1 MVQVNR
7 YQQMAAGRNL
17 PTFSAERLTYDKA
30 YPPPRDSTFI
40 NEVSNY
46 GYDAYADGGR
56 RYTDS
61 ILSYQKAPKCEG
73 VATFVESVQED
84 SEVYANGR
92 SCSVR
97 KHKPGQLGC
106 AVIILPS
113 RAIREVVMRFV
124 EFNSK
129 SHGTAPIELCQMNMT
144 IRRHIDTRTQ
154 EDLPTDLYVF
164 WGHKPEKAFPLPP
177 QALADDFDRL
187 IECAMAEMNTKER
200 PPHPE
205 DIPACRFTVN
215 VCTNHLM
222 SF

>member
-1 MVQVNR
+1 MQVSMYR
-7 YQQMAAGRNL
+7 QLAEYPNL
-17 PTFSAERLTYDKA
+17 PKFPVERLTCDKA
-30 YPPPRDSTFI
+30 YPSPHENMFI
-40 NEVSNY
+40 HEVNNY
-46 GYDAYADGGR
+46 GYDGYADSGR
-56 RYTDS
+56 RYTAS
-61 ILSYQKAPKCEG
+61 ILPYQKAPTYQEF
-73 VATFVESVQED
+73 AAFVESVQED
-84 SEVYANGR
+84 SEVYADGL

-113 RAIREVVMRFV
+113 RALREVVMHFA
-124 EFNSK
+124 EFKSK

-164 WGHKPEKAFPLPP
+164 WGHKQEKAFRLPP

-187 IECAMAEMNTKER
+187 INRARTATNSKER
-200 PPHPE
+200 APNPE